1 MRPSIALGSPS
12 AFVLHAPLYCFMVL
26 WRGINFAYKP
36 IKIYDLHYS
45 NYGLIFAQENN
56 KNNQ

>member
-1 MRPSIALGSPS
+1 MRPSITLAWPIC
-12 AFVLHAPLYCFMVL
+12 FDAPRAPCCFMVL
-26 WRGINFAYKP
+26 WCGINFAYKP

>member
-1 MRPSIALGSPS
+1 MRPSITLGSPS
-12 AFVLHAPLYCFMVL
+12 VFVLHAPLYCFMVL
-26 WRGINFAYKP
+26 RRGINFAYKP

>member
-1 MRPSIALGSPS
+1 MRPSITLGSPS

-26 WRGINFAYKP
+26 RRGINFAYKP